1 MKQLGLY
8 PVKHAQLS
16 IGERLHLTAQAGFD
30 YVCAASIEQLIEPG
44 AAGFRAS
51 AAREHLPIDN
61 VHLTGSDTNKVWYP
75 GSEGDAIIAR
85 YRREMELALQAG
97 VDLGVVHV
105 TWGFQTPPL
114 SDIGMER
121 FKKLIGYA
129 ESIGFTIAFENS
141 VSLAHYSAVLDQ
153 IPSEN
158 VCFCFDSG
166 HWNEFCP
173 DAEIYQRYGSRMRI
187 THIND
192 NDGKHD
198 LHIIPFD
205 GCTDFGKLAPALKR
219 MDKLTFEV
227 SGALDKTC
235 PESKEALSPDFS
247 RMRIWEDAS
256 LLDVRDGGFRIYNNL
271 SYEAYLHRLMQS
283 AVKLRD
289 QIEAAP

>member
-8 PVKHAQLS
+8 PVKHAHLS
-16 IGERLHLTAQAGFD
+16 IGQRLHMIAQAGFD
-30 YVCAASIEQLIEPG
+30 YVCAASIQQLTEPG
-44 AAGFRAS
+44 DAGFLAC

-75 GSEGDAIIAR
+75 GSEGDEIIAR
-85 YRREMELALQAG
+85 YRKEMDLALQAG
-97 VDLGVVHV
+97 VDMGVVHV

-114 SDIGMER
+114 SEIGMER
-121 FKKLIGYA
+121 FKSLIGYA
-129 ESIGFTIAFENS
+129 EKIGFTIAFENS
-141 VSLAHYSAVLDQ
+141 VSIAHYSAVLDR

-158 VCFCFDSG
+158 VCFCFDTG

-173 DAEIYQRYGSRMRI
+173 DADIYDRYGSMMRI

-205 GCTDFGKLAPALKR
+205 GCTDFSRLVSALKR
-219 MDKLTFEV
+219 MDRLTFEV
-227 SGALDKTC
+227 SGALDKAC
-235 PESKEALSPDFS
+235 PESKEALEADFR
-247 RMRIWEDAS
+247 RMRIHGDAS
-256 LLDVRDGGFRIYNNL
+256 LLDIREGGFRIYQSL
-271 SYEAYLHRLMQS
+271 SYEMYLQRLMRS
-283 AVKLRD
+283 AVRLRE